1 MSRMCKLFNLPTKAT
16 VMKKRVKNTR
26 SLKIFELLLES
37 ELVFLSHEAAES
49 FVVRRLAIP
58 YFVVEETVSSFR
70 KEFPHLIRERDVRKR
85 SFG

>member
-1 MSRMCKLFNLPTKAT
+1 MFNLPVKAN
-16 VMKKRVKNTR
+16 VMKKLVKNRR
-26 SLKIFELLLES
+26 SLKIFGLLLDS

-58 YFVVEETVSSFR
+58 YFVVEEAVRDFR
-70 KEFPHLIRERDVRKR
+70 KEFPHLIRERDARKR